1 MPYHGEYNRMRT
13 IAGSNARGRARSVV
27 AIALA
32 VVAATAVLAVVA
44 TAGPTAAKQRVQIT
58 QRGDGSFVLAP
69 LTSGAVKHDSGGFAA
84 CCWSRRD
91 VTHAGESVEID
102 NPRITL
108 AGKLGTIVARN
119 RIEFV
124 DIPGGEA
131 VFTGTWRVIRATGA
145 YFGLIGGGRVAG
157 VQDANGSAKAVF
169 QGFLSP
175 R

>member
-1 MPYHGEYNRMRT
+1 MPYDEEHNRARA
-13 IAGSNARGRARSVV
+13 IAGSNVRRRARSVV
-27 AIALA
+27 AVALT
-32 VVAATAVLAVVA
+32 VAAAAVAVAPVA
-44 TAGPTAAKQRVQIT
+44 TAGRTAAKQRVQIT
-58 QRGDGSFVLAP
+58 QGGDGSFVLAP
-69 LTSGAVKHDSGGFAA
+69 LTAGAVKNDSGGFAA
-84 CCWSRRD
+84 CCWSERS
-91 VTHAGESVEID
+91 VTRAGESVEID
-102 NPRITL
+102 NPQITL
-108 AGKLGTIVARN
+108 AGKRGTIVARN

-145 YFGLIGGGRVAG
+145 YSGLVGGGRVAG